1 MYPECILQD
10 TRILSVSWCISNV
23 SDKPCY
29 ISREYMYLDILH
41 VFHTYPKRVQ
51 DTFWDTHQIHHD
63 TCILDASLVSHWI
76 HVRIHQDT
84 CILDSSSRYITIH
97 QDTYAGYIWDT
108 LSEILTSWMYP
119 ERYVSEMQDT
129 CGIHARYMYLQGWSR
144 YMWDTSKIHD
154 EIHVSQMH
162 PERDVSDMKETCGIH
177 ARYMR
182 DTCILRGN
190 QDTCGIHAE
199 YMRDT

>member
-1 MYPECILQD
+1 MRHAQSRRADGAGAGQFPIVFGYSFLSDTYPDVSCMYPGGYMYLECILM
-10 TRILSVSWCISNV
+10 RCISNV

-108 LSEILTSWMYP
+108 LSEILTS
-119 ERYVSEMQDT
+119 
-129 CGIHARYMYLQGWSR
+129 
-144 YMWDTSKIHD
+144 
-154 EIHVSQMH
+154 
-162 PERDVSDMKETCGIH
+162 
-177 ARYMR
+177 
-182 DTCILRGN
+182 
-190 QDTCGIHAE
+190 
-199 YMRDT
+199 